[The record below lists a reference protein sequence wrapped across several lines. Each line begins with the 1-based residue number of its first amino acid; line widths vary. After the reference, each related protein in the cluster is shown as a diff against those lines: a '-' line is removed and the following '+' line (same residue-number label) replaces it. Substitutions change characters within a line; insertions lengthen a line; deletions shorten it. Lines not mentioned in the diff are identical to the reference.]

1 MTDFE
6 NDVISKLTRLEASM
20 ETIREALTR
29 DYRVLHGNGQPG
41 LVHRV
46 SALELNWRWVKY
58 LAGVVG
64 AGIGFCVSLFTK
76 N

>member
-6 NDVISKLTRLEASM
+6 NDVISKLTKLEASM
-20 ETIREALTR
+20 EAIKGALTR
-29 DYRVLHGNGQPG
+29 DYKVLHGNGQPG

-46 SALELNWRWVKY
+46 SVLELNWRWVKY
-58 LAGVVG
+58 LAGVIG
-64 AGIGFCVSLFTK
+64 AGVGFCISLFTR

>member
-6 NDVISKLTRLEASM
+6 TDVISKLTRLETAM
-20 ETIREALTR
+20 EEIQNALAR
-29 DYRVLHGNGQPG
+29 DYKVLHGNGRPG

-46 SALELNWRWVKY
+46 SSLELNWRWIKY
-58 LAGVVG
+58 LAGAIG
-64 AGIGFCVSLFTK
+64 AGVGFLVSLLTK